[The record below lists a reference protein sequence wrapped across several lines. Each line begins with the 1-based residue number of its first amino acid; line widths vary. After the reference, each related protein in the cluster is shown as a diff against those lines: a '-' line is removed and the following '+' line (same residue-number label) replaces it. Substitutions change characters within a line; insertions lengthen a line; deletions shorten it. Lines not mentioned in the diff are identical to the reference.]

1 MRPIGAQ
8 QGFAMIEKRASNE
21 RYVVQAVDRALD
33 VLEAFHGNEET
44 SLNVICKRVG
54 LNKSRTFRLLCTLAR
69 RGYVERT
76 PNGLGYTL
84 GLKLFERAAHFRR
97 DVKQTAYPFMDRL
110 RKEFNE
116 TVNLAVIHNGKLLY
130 LNILESSQPF
140 RMAAV
145 IGSQMPIH
153 TTSLGKSMMA
163 HSRDDEFSNLVRSL
177 APAESRKLKK
187 ELEGIRERGYANDH
201 EENEPGVS
209 CVGAAIFD
217 ESERPAAA
225 LSISGPTGR
234 IGAREREIGAALVAG
249 CREIS
254 RQLGYVGTARAR
266 NGSQVPLR
274 MARSTAE
281 RGME

>member
-1 MRPIGAQ
+1 M
-8 QGFAMIEKRASNE
+8 EKNTSNE

-33 VLEAFHGNEET
+33 VLEAFQGSEET
-44 SLNVICKRVG
+44 SLNTICKRVG

-97 DVKQTAYPFMDRL
+97 DLKQSAYPYMERL

-130 LNILESSQPF
+130 LNILESSRPF

-145 IGSQMPIH
+145 VSSQMPIL

-163 HSRDDEFSNLVRSL
+163 YSPSEDFGALLRPLSPLEMK
-177 APAESRKLKK
+177 KLRR
-187 ELEGIRERGYANDH
+187 ELEVIRERGYAHDH

-209 CVGAAIFD
+209 CVGAPIFD
-217 ESERPAAA
+217 NSGRPAAA

-234 IGAREREIGAALVAG
+234 VLPREKEIGLALAAC
-249 CREIS
+249 CRDFS
-254 RQLGYVGTARAR
+254 KQLGFPGIGRGR
-266 NGSQVPLR
+266 NGSRAPLKF
-274 MARSTAE
+274 AE
-281 RGME
+281 VRGSEGFE

>member
-1 MRPIGAQ
+1 
-8 QGFAMIEKRASNE
+8 MIERKISSE

-44 SLNVICKRVG
+44 SLNVISKRVG
-54 LNKSRTFRLLCTLAR
+54 LNKSRTFRLLCTLSR

-97 DVKQTAYPFMDRL
+97 DLKQSAHNQMDKL
-110 RKEFNE
+110 RNEFNE

-130 LNILESSQPF
+130 LNILESSRPF

-145 IGSQMPIH
+145 VGSQMAIH
-153 TTSLGKSMMA
+153 TTSLGKAMIA
-163 HSRDDEFSNLVRSL
+163 HARDDEFASLTKALSL
-177 APAESRKLKK
+177 ADARKLKK
-187 ELEGIRERGYANDH
+187 ELEAIRERGFAQDR
-201 EENEPGVS
+201 EENEPGVT

-217 ESERPAAA
+217 ETERPVGAI
-225 LSISGPTGR
+225 SISGPTGR
-234 IGAREREIGAALVAG
+234 MQKREREMGISLTDC

-254 RQLGYVGTARAR
+254 KSLGFTG
-266 NGSQVPLR
+266 VPRPRDGAKSMLKL
-274 MARSTAE
+274 A
-281 RGME
+281 

>member
-1 MRPIGAQ
+1 MND
-8 QGFAMIEKRASNE
+8 KRASNE

-33 VLEAFHGNEET
+33 VLEAFHGGEET
-44 SLNVICKRVG
+44 SLNAICKRVG
-54 LNKSRTFRLLCTLAR
+54 LNKSRTFRLLCTLSR

-97 DVKQTAYPFMDRL
+97 DLKQSAYPFMDRL

-116 TVNLAVIHNGKLLY
+116 TVNLAVIHAGKLLY

-153 TTSLGKSMMA
+153 TTSLGKSMLA
-163 HSRDDEFSNLVRSL
+163 YSREDEFATLVKAL
-177 APAESRKLKK
+177 TPAELRKLKK
-187 ELEGIRERGYANDH
+187 EIEIVRERGYAWDR

-209 CVGAAIFD
+209 CIGAPIFD
-217 ESERPAAA
+217 HSEQPVAA

-234 IGAREREIGAALVAG
+234 MVSQERDMSSAICQS
-249 CREIS
+249 CREVS
-254 RQLGYVGTARAR
+254 RQLGFSGLGRVR
-266 NGSQVPLR
+266 NGGKPSYR
-274 MARSTAE
+274 MPRGAAE
-281 RGME
+281 RGLE